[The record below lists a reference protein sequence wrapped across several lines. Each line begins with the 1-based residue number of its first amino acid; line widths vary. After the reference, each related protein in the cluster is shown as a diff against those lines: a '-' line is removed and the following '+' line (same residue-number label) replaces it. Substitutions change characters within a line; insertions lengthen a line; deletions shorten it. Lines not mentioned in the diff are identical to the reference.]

1 MAPKYSRP
9 LLDTH
14 IKIPQQIAVLGV
26 DNGEPLDESYE
37 PPLSSIL
44 PNHEKLG
51 GGGGARI
58 GAADLRPGAQ
68 DGGTVSGTS
77 TQDRR
82 KGVGGSL
89 DRPTSRRYSRSAA
102 VQPCVNGAT
111 KTAPPNPSNGRNTD
125 NTRT

>member
-44 PNHEKLG
+44 PDHERAGFYL
-51 GGGGARI
+51 
-58 GAADLRPGAQ
+58 
-68 DGGTVSGTS
+68 
-77 TQDRR
+77 
-82 KGVGGSL
+82 
-89 DRPTSRRYSRSAA
+89 
-102 VQPCVNGAT
+102 
-111 KTAPPNPSNGRNTD
+111 
-125 NTRT
+125 